1 MQYINLVTFFFIFDI
16 LFDFISYD
24 YMYKHKLNM
33 YVFFIRYFCA
43 PKHVHL
49 TDLNHFI
56 EIVQWIARWRGSIH
70 AQSWCAASIPRDEST
85 LRSWCLKHRY
95 TEYNQLIERNV
106 TYQWRAGRTK
116 GIQTS
121 SLVASLEYILS
132 CAPVLFVSFLSFC
145 TSIETSLA
153 RTNSVCHAGQT
164 FDGSG

>member
-1 MQYINLVTFFFIFDI
+1 MKYFWYYSFFLLYSLISYHTYIYIYMYINI
-16 LFDFISYD
+16 
-24 YMYKHKLNM
+24 NM
-33 YVFFIRYFCA
+33 YVLFIQLCA

-121 SLVASLEYILS
+121 SLVASLEYVLS
-132 CAPVLFVSFLSFC
+132 CVPSFLSPFF
-145 TSIETSLA
+145 LFA
-153 RTNSVCHAGQT
+153 RQ
-164 FDGSG
+164 